1 MPGGVHMNQNVELLE
16 FIYQNTQMGLLTIPR
31 ILEKTTDE
39 ELKTLLNAQLKE
51 YEEINAC
58 AKEYLLTE
66 DTKPKSVSEMAKMSS
81 TMMTQMKTMM
91 DSSPSNIAEMMI
103 DGNTMGV
110 IEIIKKIH
118 KYKDLAKPEY
128 IKLAE
133 KLQKT
138 EEANV
143 SQMKAFL

>member
-1 MPGGVHMNQNVELLE
+1 MNQNVELLE